1 VVVRALYAPL
11 APLARGTTYRRGVYL
26 LLGGV
31 LALPYV
37 LLGASFVQTITS
49 DPPQRALTLLLL
61 GVATLIAAV
70 PPFLHGTR
78 AVEIAAVRW
87 LLEVDLPDPPRTRE
101 PARVARE
108 TRLRAVLW
116 FVVHLIVGAAV
127 WLLLLAAL
135 PLALLF
141 LVEQVHRDPEAL
153 TALPFGSFAA
163 AHAVWLSLAG
173 VLLLVTVGYAVAGLG
188 ALAAVMAPVLLGPS
202 PTERIAVLEAE
213 ARALA
218 VRNRLARDLHDSIG
232 HALTVT
238 TLQASVARELLDSDP
253 EFVRGALSAIED
265 AGRTAM
271 EDLDHV
277 LGVLRDDAGGTE
289 RPGTAARAPHRTLA
303 DLDRLAADA
312 DRAGVTVTLDL
323 DGPVADVPAVVSREG
338 YRIIQ
343 EGLTNALRHAGAVP
357 VRLAVRVDEGSLRIT
372 LANPAAESAGPHPS
386 PHPHPP
392 PRPDG
397 RGLTGIRERV
407 ELLGG
412 QMSAGWEDAEW
423 RIAVRL
429 PTT

>member
-1 VVVRALYAPL
+1 MLIRALRAAL
-11 APLARGTTYRRGVYL
+11 APLARGTTYRRGVFL

-31 LALPYV
+31 LALPYG
-37 LLGASFVQTITS
+37 LIGASVVQTVTG
-49 DPPQRALTLLLL
+49 DRPQRALTLLLL
-61 GVATLIAAV
+61 GIAALIAAV

-87 LLEVDLPDPPRTRE
+87 LLEVDLLDPPRTRE
-101 PARVARE
+101 PARIAWE

-116 FVVHLIVGAAV
+116 FVVHLVVGGAV
-127 WLLLLAAL
+127 WVLLLTAL

-141 LVEQVHRDPEAL
+141 LVQQVHRDPETL
-153 TALPFGSFAA
+153 TALPLGSNAA
-163 AHAVWLSLAG
+163 THAGWLSLAG
-173 VLLLVTVGYAVAGLG
+173 VVLLVAVGYAVAGLG
-188 ALAAVMAPVLLGPS
+188 ALAAVMAPILLGPS
-202 PTERIAVLEAE
+202 PTERIAALEAE
-213 ARALA
+213 TRALA
-218 VRNRLARDLHDSIG
+218 VRNRLARELHDSIG

-238 TLQASVARELLDSDP
+238 TLQASVARELLDRDP

-277 LGVLRDDAGGTE
+277 LGVLRDGDAATAGE
-289 RPGTAARAPHRTLA
+289 AAAPNAAARAPHRTLA
-303 DLDRLAADA
+303 DLDRLVSDA
-312 DRAGVTVTLDL
+312 DRAGVAVTVEV
-323 DGPVADVPAVVSREG
+323 DGPVAEVPAVVSREG

-357 VRLAVRVDEGSLRIT
+357 VRLAVRVDERSLRIT
-372 LANPAAESAGPHPS
+372 LANPAERHDG
-386 PHPHPP
+386 
-392 PRPDG
+392 PRPYG

-412 QMSAGWEDAEW
+412 QMSAGWEETEW

>member
-1 VVVRALYAPL
+1 VVIRAWPVPLAPF
-11 APLARGTTYRRGVYL
+11 APLARGTTYRRGVFL

-31 LALPYV
+31 LALPYG
-37 LLGASFVQTITS
+37 LLGASVVQTVTG
-49 DPPQRALTLLLL
+49 DQPNRALTLLLL
-61 GVATLIAAV
+61 GVAALIAAI

-87 LLEVDLPDPPRTRE
+87 LLEVDLPDPPRTRQ
-101 PARVARE
+101 PARVAWE

-116 FVVHLIVGAAV
+116 FVVHLIVGGTV
-127 WLLLLAAL
+127 WLLLLTAV

-141 LVEQVHRDPEAL
+141 LVEQVRPDRETLA
-153 TALPFGSFAA
+153 ALPLGSFAA
-163 AHAVWLSLAG
+163 AHAGWLSLAG
-173 VLLLVTVGYAVAGLG
+173 LVLLIVVGYAVAGLG

-238 TLQASVARELLDSDP
+238 TLQASVARELLDRDP
-253 EFVRGALSAIED
+253 EFVRAALSAIED

-271 EDLDHV
+271 DELDHV
-277 LGVLRDDAGGTE
+277 LGVLRDGDPAEPSEAG
-289 RPGTAARAPHRTLA
+289 RAPHRTLA
-303 DLDRLAADA
+303 DLDRLVSDA
-312 DRAGVTVTLDL
+312 DRAGVAVTVDV
-323 DGPVADVPAVVSREG
+323 DGAVAQVPAVVSREG

-357 VRLAVRVDEGSLRIT
+357 VRLAVRVDDGLLRIT
-372 LANPAAESAGPHPS
+372 LANGAG
-386 PHPHPP
+386 
-392 PRPDG
+392 PRPDGARPDPRPHG

-412 QMSAGWEDAEW
+412 QMTAGWEDAEW